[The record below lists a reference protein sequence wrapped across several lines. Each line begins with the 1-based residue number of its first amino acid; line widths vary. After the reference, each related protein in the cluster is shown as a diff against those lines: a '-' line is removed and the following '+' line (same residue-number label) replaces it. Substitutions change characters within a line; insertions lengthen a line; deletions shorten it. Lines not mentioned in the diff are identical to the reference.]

1 MEDAKIIELYWLRSE
16 QAVRET
22 ADKYGWMC
30 TSIAYHIL
38 HSHEDAEEC
47 VNDTYLHAWNAMPP
61 QRPQILSAFIGKIT
75 RNLSLHRYRYN
86 TAKKRGGGQVPAA
99 LSELDQC
106 VTGDGG
112 DMLEGIVIAGV
123 LNAYLDSLPTETR
136 NMFIQRYFF
145 LFSIADIAAEHH
157 AAESR
162 VKAALYRA
170 RQGLR
175 AALTEE
181 GIGL

>member
-1 MEDAKIIELYWLRSE
+1 MEDSKIVELYWLRSE
-16 QAVRET
+16 RAIQET
-22 ADKYGWMC
+22 ADKYGGLC
-30 TSIAYHIL
+30 ASIAYNIL
-38 HSHEDAEEC
+38 RSREDAEEC

-61 QRPQILSAFIGKIT
+61 QRPGVLSAFVGRIT
-75 RNLSLHRYRYN
+75 RNLALHRYHRS

-106 VTGDGG
+106 LAGGG
-112 DMLEGIVIAGV
+112 DMLEGVVIANV
-123 LNAYLDSLPTETR
+123 LNAYLDGLPAEVR
-136 NMFIQRYFF
+136 NMFIQRYWF
-145 LFSIADIAAEHH
+145 LFSIADIAAEHRTT
-157 AAESR
+157 ESR
-162 VKAALYRA
+162 VKSALYRA